1 MERTWTSRRI
11 QSSIPNDSDFRGLG
25 SVLLV
30 ALLAGCSSSGSPGP
44 SGGSGG
50 GASTVATTGGSTS
63 QTPVGGG
70 TSAAGAVATGG
81 NSTTGGTVA
90 LGGSIQPSGGSTAT
104 AGTIAGGGGSTRV
117 TGGSPATG
125 GFSATG
131 GANGGTAA
139 TGGSATTGGIAGSTA
154 VTGGTL
160 GGNTAPRTG
169 GVTVAGG
176 TTAAGGTSARGGS
189 AATGGARVG
198 GTSGSGGTGASGGS
212 TGTGGTGVS
221 PGDGGTPSTC
231 GTGTTPAANP
241 FGCTF
246 AWGVNG
252 NPTSYLQ
259 FASAWAGYNIK
270 ADGTFPANGFD
281 SGNWL
286 KSFASTTAVPAY
298 YAYILGYYG
307 HANGLQDGNVNPG
320 GPNLTNG
327 MGPLLLGVLNAA
339 CPQGTICDQNLMV
352 KAYAWYAAQ
361 TYAAYKKP
369 VIWLL
374 EGDFIQ
380 YSVEGST
387 SGLSYAQLGQLAAQI
402 ALAIKCNDPPAVVAE
417 NYSTWISSS
426 QLNSYIGEMN
436 TAMAALGT
444 SYDMIWTTGKGT
456 SANAG
461 GSETWAALHTLTGK
475 PILVDES
482 FGLSAAGDS
491 WANQTAATINARIAG
506 GVVAANITTATPS
519 YLQTNVTTTL
529 APAALNTTCF

>member
-1 MERTWTSRRI
+1 MRRL
-11 QSSIPNDSDFRGLG
+11 PF
-25 SVLLV
+25 
-30 ALLAGCSSSGSPGP
+30 LAGLSVAMLLLTTGACSNGGGMPSSNIGGRPAGGVNSGGGTGGGMGGTGGNSSTPASSASGGTATTSAPGGTNAAAGKSASSGSGGVTNGG
-44 SGGSGG
+44 SGGSGL
-50 GASTVATTGGSTS
+50 AGS
-63 QTPVGGG
+63 
-70 TSAAGAVATGG
+70 A
-81 NSTTGGTVA
+81 
-90 LGGSIQPSGGSTAT
+90 SGGSAAAT
-104 AGTIAGGGGSTRV
+104 AGATVAGGSSGRGGAEGT
-117 TGGSPATG
+117 
-125 GFSATG
+125 ATG
-131 GANGGTAA
+131 GAAQSGSAS
-139 TGGSATTGGIAGSTA
+139 GGSAAATAGATAAAGSSSR
-154 VTGGTL
+154 GGS
-160 GGNTAPRTG
+160 GG
-169 GVTVAGG
+169 
-176 TTAAGGTSARGGS
+176 TAAGGTRS
-189 AATGGARVG
+189 GGATDSG
-198 GTSGSGGTGASGGS
+198 GVVASAGRTGSGGSS
-212 TGTGGTGVS
+212 GTGGTTAS
-221 PGDGGTPSTC
+221 PGDGGTASTC

-252 NPTSYLQ
+252 NPASYLQ

-327 MGPLLLGVLNAA
+327 MGPLLLGVDNAA

-402 ALAIKCNDPPAVVAE
+402 TLAIKCNDPPAVVAM

-426 QLNSYIGEMN
+426 QLNSYIGAMN
-436 TAMAALGT
+436 TSMASLGT
-444 SYDMIWTTGKGT
+444 SYDMIWTTGQGT

-461 GSETWAALHTLTGK
+461 SSETWAALHTLTGK

-519 YLQTNVTTTL
+519 YLQTNLTTTL
-529 APAALNTTCF
+529 APSTLSSTCP

>member
-1 MERTWTSRRI
+1 MGSGGRT
-11 QSSIPNDSDFRGLG
+11 G
-25 SVLLV
+25 
-30 ALLAGCSSSGSPGP
+30 

-50 GASTVATTGGSTS
+50 
-63 QTPVGGG
+63 
-70 TSAAGAVATGG
+70 
-81 NSTTGGTVA
+81 
-90 LGGSIQPSGGSTAT
+90 
-104 AGTIAGGGGSTRV
+104 
-117 TGGSPATG
+117 
-125 GFSATG
+125 TG
-131 GANGGTAA
+131 GAAA
-139 TGGSATTGGIAGSTA
+139 PPA
-154 VTGGTL
+154 
-160 GGNTAPRTG
+160 
-169 GVTVAGG
+169 
-176 TTAAGGTSARGGS
+176 
-189 AATGGARVG
+189 
-198 GTSGSGGTGASGGS
+198 
-212 TGTGGTGVS
+212 
-221 PGDGGTPSTC
+221 DGGPASTC
-231 GTGTTPAANP
+231 GTGTTPAPNP
-241 FGCTF
+241 FSCTF

-327 MGPLLLGVLNAA
+327 MGPLLLGVDNAA

-402 ALAIKCNDPPAVVAE
+402 TMAIKCNDPPAVVAQ
-417 NYSTWISSS
+417 NYSTWISTS

-461 GSETWAALHTLTGK
+461 GSETWAALHTFTGK

-491 WANQTAATINARIAG
+491 WANQTADTINARIAG
-506 GVVAANITTATPS
+506 GVVAANITTSTPS

-529 APAALNTTCF
+529 APSALSSTCP

>member
-1 MERTWTSRRI
+1 MRTLTSTLFL
-11 QSSIPNDSDFRGLG
+11 SI
-25 SVLLV
+25 V
-30 ALLAGCSSSGSPGP
+30 AISGFGIACSGANSASGSPATSGAANLGGQGVGGIAP
-44 SGGSGG
+44 IGGNNSFGGTFASGGI
-50 GASTVATTGGSTS
+50 TG
-63 QTPVGGG
+63 
-70 TSAAGAVATGG
+70 
-81 NSTTGGTVA
+81 
-90 LGGSIQPSGGSTAT
+90 
-104 AGTIAGGGGSTRV
+104 

-125 GFSATG
+125 GFVGNGGTIATGGKVATGGAQSTGGATGGSQPTTGGATAAGGTKTAGGSATG
-131 GANGGTAA
+131 GAVTGGTKAAGGAA
-139 TGGSATTGGIAGSTA
+139 TGGTKNA
-154 VTGGTL
+154 TGGTA
-160 GGNTAPRTG
+160 N
-169 GVTVAGG
+169 
-176 TTAAGGTSARGGS
+176 AAGGTPAVG
-189 AATGGARVG
+189 G
-198 GTSGSGGTGASGGS
+198 GTS
-212 TGTGGTGVS
+212 
-221 PGDGGTPSTC
+221 STC
-231 GTGTTPAANP
+231 GTGTTPAPNP

-252 NPTSYLQ
+252 NPSSYLQ

-270 ADGTFPANGFD
+270 ADGTFGTNGFD

-286 KSFASTTAVPAY
+286 KSFTTAVPAY

-327 MGPLLLGVLNAA
+327 MGPLLLGVDNAA

-361 TYAAYKKP
+361 TYAVFKKP

-402 ALAIKCNDPPAVVAE
+402 TLAIKCNDPPAVVAM
-417 NYSTWISSS
+417 NYSTWISAS
-426 QLNSYIGEMN
+426 QLTSYIGEIN

-444 SYDMIWTTGKGT
+444 SYDMIWTTGTGT

-461 GSETWAALHTLTGK
+461 TSSYANLHTVTGK

-491 WANQTAATINARIAG
+491 WANQTPATINARIAG

-529 APAALNTTCF
+529 APSALSSTCP

>member
-1 MERTWTSRRI
+1 MRRFPLFAGL
-11 QSSIPNDSDFRGLG
+11 SITLLGL
-25 SVLLV
+25 S
-30 ALLAGCSSSGSPGP
+30 AIACSSGSAKQPSSTGGATVGGALSGGSNGTASGGTAGNSSVSPGTGGAAGTTGSGGTATTGGAATTGGTATP
-44 SGGSGG
+44 GGSGGARTGGSSATGSGGSGSGGSGAASG
-50 GASTVATTGGSTS
+50 GATATGGTSGRGGTLGNSTGGARTGGVIGSGGMPATGGSTGAGGTS
-63 QTPVGGG
+63 GSPVDGG
-70 TSAAGAVATGG
+70 TSAA
-81 NSTTGGTVA
+81 
-90 LGGSIQPSGGSTAT
+90 
-104 AGTIAGGGGSTRV
+104 
-117 TGGSPATG
+117 
-125 GFSATG
+125 
-131 GANGGTAA
+131 
-139 TGGSATTGGIAGSTA
+139 
-154 VTGGTL
+154 
-160 GGNTAPRTG
+160 
-169 GVTVAGG
+169 
-176 TTAAGGTSARGGS
+176 
-189 AATGGARVG
+189 
-198 GTSGSGGTGASGGS
+198 
-212 TGTGGTGVS
+212 
-221 PGDGGTPSTC
+221 C
-231 GTGTTPAANP
+231 GTGTTPAPNP

-252 NPTSYLQ
+252 NPASYLQ

-270 ADGTFPANGFD
+270 ADGTFPSNGFD

-327 MGPLLLGVLNAA
+327 MGPLLLGVLNAG

-380 YSVEGST
+380 YSVEGSS

-402 ALAIKCNDPPAVVAE
+402 TLAIKCNDPPAVVAQ
-417 NYSTWISSS
+417 NYSTWISAS
-426 QLNSYIGEMN
+426 QLTSYVGGMN

-444 SYDMIWTTGKGT
+444 SYDMIWTTGKGS

-461 GSETWAALHTLTGK
+461 SSSWANLHTVTGK

-491 WANQTAATINARIAG
+491 WANQTADTINARIAG
-506 GVVAANITTATPS
+506 GVVAANITTSTPS

-529 APAALNTTCF
+529 APSALSSTCP

>member
-1 MERTWTSRRI
+1 MRRL
-11 QSSIPNDSDFRGLG
+11 PF
-25 SVLLV
+25 
-30 ALLAGCSSSGSPGP
+30 LAGLSITMLLLTTGACSNGGGMPSSNTGGSPAGGVNSGGAPGGGTREDSTASSGTGGAAGTIGPGGTNAAAGNSGGATNGGIGGSGLAGSASSGSAAAAGATVAGGSSGRGGSEGTATGGAAQGGSGSGGSAAVTAGATAAAGSSGRGGSGGTAAGGTRSGGASGSGGTVGSAGRTG

-50 GASTVATTGGSTS
+50 T
-63 QTPVGGG
+63 
-70 TSAAGAVATGG
+70 
-81 NSTTGGTVA
+81 
-90 LGGSIQPSGGSTAT
+90 
-104 AGTIAGGGGSTRV
+104 
-117 TGGSPATG
+117 
-125 GFSATG
+125 
-131 GANGGTAA
+131 
-139 TGGSATTGGIAGSTA
+139 
-154 VTGGTL
+154 
-160 GGNTAPRTG
+160 
-169 GVTVAGG
+169 GG
-176 TTAAGGTSARGGS
+176 TTA
-189 AATGGARVG
+189 
-198 GTSGSGGTGASGGS
+198 
-212 TGTGGTGVS
+212 S
-221 PGDGGTPSTC
+221 PGDGGTASTC

-252 NPTSYLQ
+252 NPASYLQ

-270 ADGTFPANGFD
+270 ADGTFPTNGFD

-307 HANGLQDGNVNPG
+307 HANGLQDGNVNPS

-327 MGPLLLGVLNAA
+327 MGPLLLGVDNAA

-352 KAYAWYAAQ
+352 KAYAWYATQ

-402 ALAIKCNDPPAVVAE
+402 TLAIKCNDPPAVVAM

-426 QLNSYIGEMN
+426 QLNSYIGAMN
-436 TAMAALGT
+436 TSMAALGT
-444 SYDMIWTTGKGT
+444 SYDMIWTTGQGS

-519 YLQTNVTTTL
+519 YLQTNLTTTL
-529 APAALNTTCF
+529 APSALSSTCP

>member
-1 MERTWTSRRI
+1 MRRL
-11 QSSIPNDSDFRGLG
+11 SLFAGLPIA
-25 SVLLV
+25 LPCLIAV
-30 ALLAGCSSSGSPGP
+30 ACSSGGGKQPSTGGSLPGGSSGTASGGTGGNSSTVVSPGTGGAAGTTSAGGTATGSGGTTTTGGTP
-44 SGGSGG
+44 TPGGSGGARTGGSSGPGSGGMGSGGSGLATG
-50 GASTVATTGGSTS
+50 GATAAGGSSGRGGST
-63 QTPVGGG
+63 G
-70 TSAAGAVATGG
+70 
-81 NSTTGGTVA
+81 
-90 LGGSIQPSGGSTAT
+90 
-104 AGTIAGGGGSTRV
+104 
-117 TGGSPATG
+117 
-125 GFSATG
+125 SATG
-131 GANGGTAA
+131 GA
-139 TGGSATTGGIAGSTA
+139 
-154 VTGGTL
+154 
-160 GGNTAPRTG
+160 RTG
-169 GVTVAGG
+169 GAFGAGG
-176 TTAAGGTSARGGS
+176 LP
-189 AATGGARVG
+189 GA
-198 GTSGSGGTGASGGS
+198 GGS
-212 TGTGGTGVS
+212 TGAGGTGGTPV
-221 PGDGGTPSTC
+221 DGGTASAC

-380 YSVEGST
+380 YSVEGSS

-402 ALAIKCNDPPAVVAE
+402 TLAIKCNDPPAVVAI

-426 QLNSYIGEMN
+426 QLSSYIGGIN
-436 TAMAALGT
+436 TANTALGT
-444 SYDMIWTTGKGT
+444 SYDMIWTTGQGS

-461 GSETWAALHTLTGK
+461 SSSYANLHTVTGK
-475 PILVDES
+475 TILVDES

-506 GVVAANITTATPS
+506 GVVAANITTSTPT

-529 APAALNTTCF
+529 APSALSSTCP

>member
-1 MERTWTSRRI
+1 V
-11 QSSIPNDSDFRGLG
+11 G
-25 SVLLV
+25 
-30 ALLAGCSSSGSPGP
+30 
-44 SGGSGG
+44 SGGSKG
-50 GASTVATTGGSTS
+50 
-63 QTPVGGG
+63 
-70 TSAAGAVATGG
+70 
-81 NSTTGGTVA
+81 
-90 LGGSIQPSGGSTAT
+90 SGG
-104 AGTIAGGGGSTRV
+104 
-117 TGGSPATG
+117 
-125 GFSATG
+125 
-131 GANGGTAA
+131 
-139 TGGSATTGGIAGSTA
+139 
-154 VTGGTL
+154 
-160 GGNTAPRTG
+160 
-169 GVTVAGG
+169 
-176 TTAAGGTSARGGS
+176 AAGGTAG
-189 AATGGARVG
+189 
-198 GTSGSGGTGASGGS
+198 
-212 TGTGGTGVS
+212 S
-221 PGDGGTPSTC
+221 PGDGGISSTC
-231 GTGTTPAANP
+231 ATGTTPAANP

-270 ADGTFPANGFD
+270 ADGTFPSNGFD

-339 CPQGTICDQNLMV
+339 CPQGTICADNLMV

-417 NYSTWISSS
+417 NYSTWISTS

-529 APAALNTTCF
+529 APSALSSTCP

>member
-1 MERTWTSRRI
+1 MRRL
-11 QSSIPNDSDFRGLG
+11 PF
-25 SVLLV
+25 
-30 ALLAGCSSSGSPGP
+30 LAGLAVTLLLLTTAACNNGSGMPSSG
-44 SGGSGG
+44 
-50 GASTVATTGGSTS
+50 
-63 QTPVGGG
+63 
-70 TSAAGAVATGG
+70 
-81 NSTTGGTVA
+81 
-90 LGGSIQPSGGSTAT
+90 
-104 AGTIAGGGGSTRV
+104 
-117 TGGSPATG
+117 TGGSPAGGASSAGATGSALGGTG
-125 GFSATG
+125 GNSGAVVSSGTG
-131 GANGGTAA
+131 GAGGNPGLGGTAA
-139 TGGSATTGGIAGSTA
+139 TISSSAPGGSGGASSGGRGGAGLGGSASAGSAAASGGATA
-154 VTGGTL
+154 TSGSSSRGGS
-160 GGNTAPRTG
+160 GG
-169 GVTVAGG
+169 
-176 TTAAGGTSARGGS
+176 TAAGGTRS
-189 AATGGARVG
+189 GGA
-198 GTSGSGGTGASGGS
+198 SGSGGTVGSGGTKGS
-212 TGTGGTGVS
+212 GGAAGAAGS
-221 PGDGGTPSTC
+221 PGDGGISSTS
-231 GTGTTPAANP
+231 GTGTTPAPNP

-259 FASAWAGYNIK
+259 FASAWAGYKIN

-339 CPQGTICDQNLMV
+339 CPQGTICADNLMV

-380 YSVEGST
+380 YSVEGSS

-402 ALAIKCNDPPAVVAE
+402 TLAIKCNDPPAVVAID
-417 NYSTWISSS
+417 YSGWISSS
-426 QLNSYIGEMN
+426 QLTSYIGGID

-444 SYDMIWTTGKGT
+444 SYDMIWTTGQGSSASPGT
-456 SANAG
+456 STYAN
-461 GSETWAALHTLTGK
+461 LHTVTGK

-482 FGLSAAGDS
+482 FGLSAQGDT
-491 WANQTAATINARIAG
+491 WANQAAATINARIAG

-519 YLQTNVTTTL
+519 YLQTNLTSTL
-529 APAALNTTCF
+529 APSALNSTCP

>member
-1 MERTWTSRRI
+1 MSRL
-11 QSSIPNDSDFRGLG
+11 PFLAGLPIT
-25 SVLLV
+25 VLLLTT
-30 ALLAGCSSSGSPGP
+30 AACSSGSGMPSSNTGGRPAGGANSGGTTGGALGGTGENSSAAVSSGTGGAAGSIGLGGTKATGGSAAPGGSGGATNGENGGSGLGGLASGGSAASTGGTVATGGASGGVQGTATGGASLGGAASGGTAAASGGAAATGGSSGRGGVGGTAAGGTRSGGASGSGGTVGSAGRTG

-50 GASTVATTGGSTS
+50 T
-63 QTPVGGG
+63 
-70 TSAAGAVATGG
+70 
-81 NSTTGGTVA
+81 
-90 LGGSIQPSGGSTAT
+90 
-104 AGTIAGGGGSTRV
+104 
-117 TGGSPATG
+117 
-125 GFSATG
+125 
-131 GANGGTAA
+131 GGTAA
-139 TGGSATTGGIAGSTA
+139 
-154 VTGGTL
+154 
-160 GGNTAPRTG
+160 
-169 GVTVAGG
+169 
-176 TTAAGGTSARGGS
+176 
-189 AATGGARVG
+189 
-198 GTSGSGGTGASGGS
+198 
-212 TGTGGTGVS
+212 S
-221 PGDGGTPSTC
+221 PGDGGTSSTC
-231 GTGTTPAANP
+231 GTGTTPAPNP

-252 NPTSYLQ
+252 NPASYLQ

-270 ADGTFPANGFD
+270 ADGTFPTNGFD

-320 GPNLTNG
+320 APNLTNG

-402 ALAIKCNDPPAVVAE
+402 TQAIKCNDPPAVVAQ
-417 NYSTWISSS
+417 NYSTWISTS

-444 SYDMIWTTGKGT
+444 SYDMMWTTGKGT

-519 YLQTNVTTTL
+519 YLQTNLTTTL
-529 APAALNTTCF
+529 APSALGSTCP

>member
-1 MERTWTSRRI
+1 MRRL
-11 QSSIPNDSDFRGLG
+11 PFLAGLPA
-25 SVLLV
+25 SVLLLTT
-30 ALLAGCSSSGSPGP
+30 AACSNGSGMPSSNTGGSLAGGANSGGAAGGGLGGENSSAAVSSGTGGAAGTIGLGGTKATGGSAAP
-44 SGGSGG
+44 GGSGG
-50 GASTVATTGGSTS
+50 ATNAGSGGAGLGGLAGGGSAAST
-63 QTPVGGG
+63 GG
-70 TSAAGAVATGG
+70 TIATGG
-81 NSTTGGTVA
+81 AS
-90 LGGSIQPSGGSTAT
+90 
-104 AGTIAGGGGSTRV
+104 GGGGSQGT
-117 TGGSPATG
+117 
-125 GFSATG
+125 ATG
-131 GANGGTAA
+131 GASLGGAASGGTAAASSGAAA
-139 TGGSATTGGIAGSTA
+139 TGGSSGRGGVGGTAAGGTRSGGTTGS
-154 VTGGTL
+154 GGTAAS
-160 GGNTAPRTG
+160 GGRTSSGGTAG
-169 GVTVAGG
+169 AGG
-176 TTAAGGTSARGGS
+176 TTA
-189 AATGGARVG
+189 
-198 GTSGSGGTGASGGS
+198 
-212 TGTGGTGVS
+212 S
-221 PGDGGTPSTC
+221 PGDGGTASTC
-231 GTGTTPAANP
+231 GTGTTPAPNP

-252 NPTSYLQ
+252 NPASYLQ

-270 ADGTFPANGFD
+270 ADGTFSTNGFD

-327 MGPLLLGVLNAA
+327 MGPLLLGVDNTA

-352 KAYAWYAAQ
+352 KAYAWYATQ

-402 ALAIKCNDPPAVVAE
+402 TLAIKCNDPPAVVAM

-426 QLNSYIGEMN
+426 QLNSYIGAMN
-436 TAMAALGT
+436 TSMAALGT
-444 SYDMIWTTGKGT
+444 SYDMIWTTGQGS

-461 GSETWAALHTLTGK
+461 SSETWAALHTLTGK

-506 GVVAANITTATPS
+506 GVVAANITTSTPS
-519 YLQTNVTTTL
+519 YLQTNLTTTL
-529 APAALNTTCF
+529 APSALSSTCP

>member
-1 MERTWTSRRI
+1 MRRLPFLA
-11 QSSIPNDSDFRGLG
+11 SLA
-25 SVLLV
+25 VTLL
-30 ALLAGCSSSGSPGP
+30 LLTTAACSN
-44 SGGSGG
+44 GSGML
-50 GASTVATTGGSTS
+50 SSNTGGSA
-63 QTPVGGG
+63 GGAN
-70 TSAAGAVATGG
+70 SAGVTGSVPGGAGG
-81 NSTTGGTVA
+81 NSGAVV
-90 LGGSIQPSGGSTAT
+90 SSG
-104 AGTIAGGGGSTRV
+104 
-117 TGGSPATG
+117 
-125 GFSATG
+125 TG
-131 GANGGTAA
+131 GAGGNPGLGGTAA
-139 TGGSATTGGIAGSTA
+139 TISSSAAGGSGGASSGGRGGAGLGGSASAGSSAASAGASAIAGSPVPGGSRGTA
-154 VTGGTL
+154 TGGAGL
-160 GGNTAPRTG
+160 GGSASAGSAAASAGATATSGSSSRG
-169 GVTVAGG
+169 GSGG
-176 TTAAGGTSARGGS
+176 TAAGGTRS
-189 AATGGARVG
+189 GGA
-198 GTSGSGGTGASGGS
+198 SGSGGTVGSGGR
-212 TGTGGTGVS
+212 TGSGGAGGAGGTAAP
-221 PGDGGTPSTC
+221 PGDGGVSSTC
-231 GTGTTPAANP
+231 GTGTTPAPNP

-339 CPQGTICDQNLMV
+339 CPQGTICADNLMV
-352 KAYAWYAAQ
+352 KAYAWYATQ

-417 NYSTWISSS
+417 NYSTWISTS

-461 GSETWAALHTLTGK
+461 GSETWAALHTFTGK

-491 WANQTAATINARIAG
+491 WANQTADTINARIAG
-506 GVVAANITTATPS
+506 GVVAANITTSTPS

-529 APAALNTTCF
+529 APSALGSTCP

>member
-1 MERTWTSRRI
+1 MRRL
-11 QSSIPNDSDFRGLG
+11 SLFAGLPIA
-25 SVLLV
+25 LPCLIAV
-30 ALLAGCSSSGSPGP
+30 ACSSGGGKQPSTGGSLSGGSSGTASGGTGGNSSTVVSPGTGGAAGTTSAGGTATGSGGNTTTGGTP
-44 SGGSGG
+44 TPGGSGGARTGGSSGPGSGGMGSGGSGLATG
-50 GASTVATTGGSTS
+50 GATAAGGSSGRGGST
-63 QTPVGGG
+63 G
-70 TSAAGAVATGG
+70 
-81 NSTTGGTVA
+81 
-90 LGGSIQPSGGSTAT
+90 
-104 AGTIAGGGGSTRV
+104 
-117 TGGSPATG
+117 
-125 GFSATG
+125 SATG
-131 GANGGTAA
+131 GA
-139 TGGSATTGGIAGSTA
+139 
-154 VTGGTL
+154 
-160 GGNTAPRTG
+160 RTG
-169 GVTVAGG
+169 GAFGAGG
-176 TTAAGGTSARGGS
+176 LP
-189 AATGGARVG
+189 GA
-198 GTSGSGGTGASGGS
+198 GGS
-212 TGTGGTGVS
+212 TGAGGTGGTPV
-221 PGDGGTPSTC
+221 DGGTASAC

-380 YSVEGST
+380 YSVEGSS

-402 ALAIKCNDPPAVVAE
+402 TLAIKCNDPPAVVAI

-426 QLNSYIGEMN
+426 QLSSYIGGIN
-436 TAMAALGT
+436 TANTALGT
-444 SYDMIWTTGKGT
+444 SYDMIWTTGQGS

-461 GSETWAALHTLTGK
+461 SSSYANLHTVTGK
-475 PILVDES
+475 TILVDES

-506 GVVAANITTATPS
+506 GVVAANITTSTPT

-529 APAALNTTCF
+529 APSALSSTCP

>member
-1 MERTWTSRRI
+1 MRRL
-11 QSSIPNDSDFRGLG
+11 SLFAGLPIA
-25 SVLLV
+25 LPCLIAV
-30 ALLAGCSSSGSPGP
+30 ACSSGGGKQPSTGGSLPGGSSGTASGGTGGNSSTVVSPGTGGAAGTTSAGGTATGSGGTTTTGGTP
-44 SGGSGG
+44 TPGGSGGARTGGSSGPGSGGMGSGGSGLATG
-50 GASTVATTGGSTS
+50 GATAAGGSSGRGGST
-63 QTPVGGG
+63 G
-70 TSAAGAVATGG
+70 
-81 NSTTGGTVA
+81 
-90 LGGSIQPSGGSTAT
+90 
-104 AGTIAGGGGSTRV
+104 
-117 TGGSPATG
+117 
-125 GFSATG
+125 SATG
-131 GANGGTAA
+131 GA
-139 TGGSATTGGIAGSTA
+139 
-154 VTGGTL
+154 
-160 GGNTAPRTG
+160 RTG
-169 GVTVAGG
+169 GAFGAGG
-176 TTAAGGTSARGGS
+176 LP
-189 AATGGARVG
+189 GA
-198 GTSGSGGTGASGGS
+198 GGS
-212 TGTGGTGVS
+212 TGAGGTGGTPV
-221 PGDGGTPSTC
+221 DGGTASAC

-380 YSVEGST
+380 YSVEGSS

-402 ALAIKCNDPPAVVAE
+402 TLAIKCNDPPAVVAI

-426 QLNSYIGEMN
+426 QLSSYIGGIN
-436 TAMAALGT
+436 TANTALGT
-444 SYDMIWTTGKGT
+444 NYDMIWTTGQGS

-461 GSETWAALHTLTGK
+461 SSSYANLHTVTGK
-475 PILVDES
+475 TILVDES

-506 GVVAANITTATPS
+506 GVVAANITTSTPT

-529 APAALNTTCF
+529 APSALSSTCP

>member
-1 MERTWTSRRI
+1 
-11 QSSIPNDSDFRGLG
+11 
-25 SVLLV
+25 V
-30 ALLAGCSSSGSPGP
+30 
-44 SGGSGG
+44 
-50 GASTVATTGGSTS
+50 
-63 QTPVGGG
+63 
-70 TSAAGAVATGG
+70 
-81 NSTTGGTVA
+81 
-90 LGGSIQPSGGSTAT
+90 
-104 AGTIAGGGGSTRV
+104 
-117 TGGSPATG
+117 
-125 GFSATG
+125 
-131 GANGGTAA
+131 
-139 TGGSATTGGIAGSTA
+139 
-154 VTGGTL
+154 
-160 GGNTAPRTG
+160 
-169 GVTVAGG
+169 
-176 TTAAGGTSARGGS
+176 
-189 AATGGARVG
+189 
-198 GTSGSGGTGASGGS
+198 GSGGTRGSGGA
-212 TGTGGTGVS
+212 TGTAVS
-221 PGDGGTPSTC
+221 PGDGGTSSTC
-231 GTGTTPAANP
+231 GTGTTPAPNP

-270 ADGTFPANGFD
+270 ADGTFPSNGFD

-339 CPQGTICDQNLMV
+339 CPQGTICADNLMV

-436 TAMAALGT
+436 TAMAARGT

-461 GSETWAALHTLTGK
+461 TSSWANLHTVTGK

-529 APAALNTTCF
+529 APSALSSTCP